1 MATVASARP
10 PAGSP
15 PAPVPARVQRRVLR
29 VLLCLQ
35 ILFSM
40 VIAMSGPVVS
50 LLAERITGSATR
62 AGFTQASIFCGSVAC
77 AVPLAALSARYGRR
91 VGLAVGQLTG
101 AVAAGTVVCGALLDS
116 FPLVVIGSFGIG
128 GAIAAGF
135 QIRFAATDL
144 AADGRHGRAVGMVTW
159 ASTAGGVL
167 GPSLVGITD
176 KLVPG
181 SPLPEFTSPFLVIA
195 AGLVGTSLLA
205 YGFLRPDPLLLAR
218 AAEDANTE
226 RMKAQDA
233 NAEPANA
240 EREHAEREHAD
251 ADAAA
256 KRAADR
262 PAGLRAGLRT
272 LRHNAQARRAVVVST
287 TVHAVM
293 IALMNMAALHMHHG
307 GVSVGLIGIVISFHV
322 AGMYLPSPL
331 VGYLVDTYG
340 SYRLFVTGL
349 ALQFAAA
356 GVLFASPPHSEAA
369 VGAGLLLLGAGWAA
383 GFVAGS
389 AALSEALPISE
400 RVPAQGA
407 CDLIIQ
413 AASAVGALA
422 AGLVV
427 AQLSYA
433 GLAALGAA
441 AVLAV
446 LLRILWTGP
455 RGRPA

>member
-10 PAGSP
+10 GSP

-101 AVAAGTVVCGALLDS
+101 AVAAGVVVCGALLDS

-218 AAEDANTE
+218 AAEDAKAERANTE
-226 RMKAQDA
+226 RA
-233 NAEPANA
+233 NT
-240 EREHAEREHAD
+240 EREHVGAG
-251 ADAAA
+251 AAGKSA
-256 KRAADR
+256 TDR

-272 LRHNAQARRAVVVST
+272 LRRNARARRAVVVST

-356 GVLFASPPHSEAA
+356 GVLFASPPHSEAG

-433 GLAALGAA
+433 GLAALGGA

>member
-101 AVAAGTVVCGALLDS
+101 AVAAGVVVCGALLDS

-181 SPLPEFTSPFLVIA
+181 SPLPEFTSPFIVIA

-218 AAEDANTE
+218 AAENANAE
-226 RMKAQDA
+226 DA
-233 NAEPANA
+233 NAEDANA
-240 EREHAEREHAD
+240 EDANTEREHAD
-251 ADAAA
+251 AGAAQKSA
-256 KRAADR
+256 TDR

-307 GVSVGLIGIVISFHV
+307 GVSVGLIGIVISVHV

-356 GVLFASPPHSEAA
+356 GVLFASPPHSEAG

-389 AALSEALPISE
+389 AALSEALPISQ

-433 GLAALGAA
+433 VLAALGGA

>member
-15 PAPVPARVQRRVLR
+15 PVPVPARVQRRVLR

-181 SPLPEFTSPFLVIA
+181 SPLPEFTSPFIVIA

-218 AAEDANTE
+218 AAEDANAE
-226 RMKAQDA
+226 RTKAQYAD
-233 NAEPANA
+233 AEPANA
-240 EREHAEREHAD
+240 QREHAD
-251 ADAAA
+251 ADAA
-256 KRAADR
+256 KKSAADR

-356 GVLFASPPHSEAA
+356 GVLFASPPHSEAG

-413 AASAVGALA
+413 AASAIGALA

-433 GLAALGAA
+433 GLAALGGA

-455 RGRPA
+455 RGRTA

>member
-1 MATVASARP
+1 MATVASAKP
-10 PAGSP
+10 PQGSP
-15 PAPVPARVQRRVLR
+15 AASVPPRVQKRVLR

-50 LLAERITGSATR
+50 LLAERLTGSATR

-77 AVPLAALSARYGRR
+77 AVPLAALSARHGRR
-91 VGLAVGQLTG
+91 VGLAVGQLIG

-116 FPLVVIGSFGIG
+116 FPLVLAGSFGIG

-181 SPLPEFTSPFLVIA
+181 APLPEFTAPFIVIA

-218 AAEDANTE
+218 AAEE
-226 RMKAQDA
+226 A
-233 NAEPANA
+233 NAGRTTSAGEGVTREAA
-240 EREHAEREHAD
+240 ER
-251 ADAAA
+251 
-256 KRAADR
+256 ADR
-262 PAGLRAGLRT
+262 KAGLRTGLRT
-272 LRHNAQARRAVVVST
+272 LRRNPRARRAVVVST

-331 VGYLVDTYG
+331 VGFLVDKYG

-356 GVLFASPPHSEAA
+356 GVLFASPPDSEAG
-369 VGAGLLLLGAGWAA
+369 VGAGLLLLGVGWAA

-413 AASAVGALA
+413 AASAIGALA

-427 AQLSYA
+427 AQLTYA
-433 GLAALGAA
+433 GLTVLGGT

-446 LLRILWTGP
+446 LLRIVWTGP
-455 RGRPA
+455 RGRRA